1 MQKRT
6 AGKEE
11 DVIMDDAF
19 ALEVFVCKQCVNSGL
34 LTLFCSQRC
43 ASKNM
48 AKHRL
53 AAHEMKTEAANVPN
67 FVTLLSNVVESVL
80 RRENPGLK
88 MEFL

>member
-1 MQKRT
+1 M
-6 AGKEE
+6 E
-11 DVIMDDAF
+11 DAF
-19 ALEVFVCKQCVNSGL
+19 ALEVFVCKQCVNSGR

-43 ASKNM
+43 AFDNM

-53 AAHEMKTEAANVPN
+53 ATHDTKTEAADVPN

-80 RRENPGLK
+80 RRENPGLR